1 MACKTKYRKYHKGL
15 GIVKK
20 CALATSGNKLSMD
33 SKTTVSLSNKGI
45 ASIAAQT
52 FGVKAISCG
61 AITAEQIETARRIL
75 SRRVKSGRY
84 WIRVCAN
91 FPVTAKPIEVRMGK
105 GKGSIE
111 YWATRIYKG
120 KILFE
125 FDSVSEATAHIISK
139 AIGHKLPIS
148 VQLTKSEATYT

>member
-1 MACKTKYRKYHKGL
+1 MACKTKYRKYHKSL
-15 GIVKK
+15 GIVKT
-20 CALATSGNKLSMD
+20 CQLATSALTLAMN
-33 SKTTVSLSNKGI
+33 SKTFLTNVGTPTAHIKQEAFGI
-45 ASIAAQT
+45 
-52 FGVKAISCG
+52 KAISCG
-61 AITAEQIETARRIL
+61 SITAEQIETARRVL

-111 YWATRIYKG
+111 YWATRIYEG

-125 FDSVSEATAHIISK
+125 FDGVSVATAQTIAK

-148 VQLTKSEATYT
+148 VRLTTASFL